1 MVRFQTA
8 PPPDFERLDRRVKT
22 ACISFLASSSRSDR
36 STPQKVVLWL
46 HGFDTRLQFV
56 GSELSNPFDSELRL
70 FRPALQTYDR
80 SGLYLGSEGTKPGP
94 LHPVISIVCA
104 RWVMLSIEILT
115 GNTIFLRGDWRLFNI
130 CPDDCPVSTRMP
142 TSYLSH
148 DADLQRGALYGSTYR
163 GLEWFPALS
172 RFSMRVLENRTSGPN
187 RAA

>member
-1 MVRFQTA
+1 VRFQTA

-36 STPQKVVLWL
+36 STPQKLLCGSTDLIPACSSLEVSSRI
-46 HGFDTRLQFV
+46 HSTRNFAYFDPRCKLMIV
-56 GSELSNPFDSELRL
+56 
-70 FRPALQTYDR
+70 
-80 SGLYLGSEGTKPGP
+80 PGCIWVRRAP
-94 LHPVISIVCA
+94 SRAPTSVISIVCA

-172 RFSMRVLENRTSGPN
+172 RFSMRVLENRTSSPN